1 MSESLS
7 LQQQLVLA
15 EFLATH
21 FKAARDTILNPQAA
35 EEMTVGERLA
45 VKFAGLLAAW
55 VSMPKPA
62 ERASVTDKEV
72 FLAWAKA
79 NMPWAV
85 ETVEQVRPSTQA
97 ALLRDAKASGGK
109 WLNKETGE
117 YVVIDG
123 IEIKTADPSPRV
135 DLTPDAAE
143 AIGRAWAGGD
153 IDVAPLLLP
162 QPALPS
168 GGGSDEQ

>member
-1 MSESLS
+1 MSDLT
-7 LQQQLVLA
+7 LPQQLALA

-21 FKAARDTILNPQAA
+21 FKTVRDETLNPAA
-35 EEMTVGERLA
+35 AGEMTVGERLA
-45 VKFAGLLAAW
+45 VKFAGILAAW

-62 ERASVTDKEV
+62 ERASVKDKDV

-85 ETVEQVRPSTQA
+85 ETVEQVRSGTQA
-97 ALLRDAKASGGK
+97 TILRDAKANGGK

-117 YVVIDG
+117 YVEIDG
-123 IEIKTADPSPRV
+123 IEIKTGDPSPRV
-135 DLTPDAAE
+135 ELTPEAAE
-143 AIGRAWAGGD
+143 AIGRAWMGGD

-162 QPALPS
+162 QPALP
-168 GGGSDEQ
+168 GGETDAA